1 MEWGEIVKFFAALFA
16 IMNPIGSIPIFLSVT
31 GGRSNAER
39 AGIAW
44 VATVAVTAILAVCVL
59 IGAALLHVFD
69 ISIAGLRTAGG
80 LIVLSIAY
88 SLLNAQPSGMRHDEA
103 GDDTPKSNPAIYP
116 LAMPLMAG
124 PGAIA
129 TVIVFAQSSHGVAG
143 TAALIG
149 VIAVMAVLLYLGM
162 RLAVPVSKLLGE
174 SGMNMI
180 TRIMGIILASIA
192 VQMIFAGAKVLLQG

>member
-143 TAALIG
+143 TAALI
-149 VIAVMAVLLYLGM
+149 AVMAVLLYLGM